1 MVTAM
6 NPAVRRPGTTLLLA
20 VMFTLALVTLT
31 PRASYAHTQL
41 TASLPA
47 AGAVVGTMP
56 DRVLLTF
63 SDPLDPTTI
72 RVDVTGPDRSPA
84 IAGPVSVRGKTAQQ
98 PVRAGG
104 NGTYTVSYEV
114 VSADTH
120 VVTGT
125 LTFTLRPG
133 APPAPSEPVVVAPA
147 ASRPADAPGGAG
159 RTAGAAPAGGG
170 SGGGLSWWL
179 WLLPIVA
186 GAAAAAIYLLVR
198 RRRAQTAPPADE
210 GVGEAPPADEG
221 VGTAPP
227 TGDEGVGTAPP
238 TGDEEGVGGAPPAGE
253 APPAEEAPPAGEG
266 QAPRGDRPEDAG
278 P

>member
-6 NPAVRRPGTTLLLA
+6 NAAVRRPGTALVLVVT
-20 VMFTLALVTLT
+20 FTLALVALT
-31 PRASYAHTQL
+31 PRTSYAHTQL

-47 AGAVVGTMP
+47 SGAVVGTMP
-56 DRVLLTF
+56 ERVLLTF

-72 RVDVTGPDRSPA
+72 RIDVTGPDRSPA
-84 IAGPVSVRGKTAQQ
+84 IAGPVSVRGRTAQQ

-125 LTFTLRPG
+125 LAFTLRPG

-159 RTAGAAPAGGG
+159 RTAGAGRAGGG

-179 WLLPIVA
+179 WLLPILA
-186 GAAAAAIYLLVR
+186 GALAAGIYLFLR
-198 RRRAQTAPPADE
+198 RRRPQTAPPAE
-210 GVGEAPPADEG
+210 EG

-227 TGDEGVGTAPP
+227 DEEGVGTAPP
-238 TGDEEGVGGAPPAGE
+238 GEEGIGKAPAAGEEGVREAPAGE
-253 APPAEEAPPAGEG
+253 EE
-266 QAPRGDRPEDAG
+266 QAPHADRPEDAA